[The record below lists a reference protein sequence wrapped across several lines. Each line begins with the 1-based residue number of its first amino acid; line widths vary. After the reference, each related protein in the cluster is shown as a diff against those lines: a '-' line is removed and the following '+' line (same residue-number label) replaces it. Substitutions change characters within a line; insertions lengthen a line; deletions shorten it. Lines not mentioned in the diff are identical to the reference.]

1 MKNNIEIIDIH
12 AHIIYGA
19 DDGPKTPEE
28 SLQMLR
34 KAYSEGIRSII
45 ATPHSYVKLSFEEM
59 NFRLEHLRGKLKEE
73 QLDMELFL
81 GQEIYYSSDIR
92 SELQKGNFLALNFS
106 KYILLE
112 FGSGVGF
119 SEIVKAVRDIVY
131 AGYSPILAH
140 VERYFCL
147 RKEGALKELVSYG
160 AYLQMNY
167 SCILGGLFNSDARWC
182 KKQIVSKRIHFLST
196 DMHNATT
203 RDPSI
208 KKSLKWLEKVLD
220 EEYFVSL
227 VRDNAKKVLENSML

>member
-1 MKNNIEIIDIH
+1 
-12 AHIIYGA
+12 
-19 DDGPKTPEE
+19 
-28 SLQMLR
+28 
-34 KAYSEGIRSII
+34 
-45 ATPHSYVKLSFEEM
+45 
-59 NFRLEHLRGKLKEE
+59 
-73 QLDMELFL
+73 MELFL

-196 DMHNATT
+196 DMHNTTT